1 MFEKRRFLIT
11 LTWTLQTVLF
21 VSRAGSAEAVPADLS
36 RLETLIE
43 RQGRLIAA
51 QEARLADLERQN
63 SDLQARLEALMTN
76 GMAFAPSACVTNATV
91 AQAVSAALSEP
102 DGAAARLAFTKPNG
116 FSVVPYGYFKF
127 DAIHDSARTA
137 FGDAAAYVL
146 PYSVS
151 GGGDEDLSFSARESR
166 LGFAVTAPAH
176 PRLKVTG
183 RLEGD
188 FYGDLAN
195 QDSYQFRLRLAYLDA
210 AWGEGWSLRLG
221 QDWDAFTSFHP
232 KMLDAGILAG
242 TGHLWGR
249 RPQARL
255 TKVTPLGDATRLV
268 LKAAVENGYKN
279 DVDSDGQQDSNASG
293 VPQAVGQVALET
305 RLLTRRD
312 TVLSLSGLY
321 GEERTR
327 RTPSPDTYPVELVQL
342 AAQLPLADPFTLQ
355 GTLWA
360 GQNLDA
366 YYGGVLQGINLAE
379 GRAVS
384 ACGGWVEGVYD
395 LTDRWS
401 LALGYGLDN
410 PSDGDLSLAA
420 SRTFNERYFASLFY
434 LVTANLMIGGEYA
447 LLRTEFKEEERVTD
461 NRIQFSGQL
470 SF

>member
-1 MFEKRRFLIT
+1 MQNMSRIGRFTALA
-11 LTWTLQTVLF
+11 LGFARLV
-21 VSRAGSAEAVPADLS
+21 VRAGAAEGAPSELI
-36 RLETLIE
+36 RLEALIE
-43 RQGRLIAA
+43 RQGRALDA

-63 SDLQARLEALMTN
+63 RDLQARLDVLMAR
-76 GMAFAPSACVTNATV
+76 GVPHVLGGQVTNA
-91 AQAVSAALSEP
+91 AAVQTAHAASPASSAA
-102 DGAAARLAFTKPNG
+102 AALLTFTKPNG

-127 DAIHDSARTA
+127 DAVHDSARTA
-137 FGDAAAYVL
+137 FGDAAVYVMPHSL
-146 PYSVS
+146 S
-151 GGGDEDLSFSARESR
+151 GGGEEDLSFSARESR

-176 PRLKVTG
+176 PRLRVTG

-293 VPQAVGQVALET
+293 VPQAVAQIALET

-312 TVLSLSGLY
+312 TLLSLSGLY

-327 RTPSPDTYPVELVQL
+327 RAPSADSYPVELIQL
-342 AAQLPLADPFTLQ
+342 AARLPLANPFTLQ

-366 YYGGVLQGINLAE
+366 YYGGVLQGINLAD

-395 LTDRWS
+395 LSERWS
-401 LALGYGLDN
+401 AALGYGLDN
-410 PSDGDLSLAA
+410 PSDGDLALAT
-420 SRTFNERYFASLFY
+420 SRTRNERIYASLFY

>member
-1 MFEKRRFLIT
+1 
-11 LTWTLQTVLF
+11 
-21 VSRAGSAEAVPADLS
+21 
-36 RLETLIE
+36 
-43 RQGRLIAA
+43 
-51 QEARLADLERQN
+51 
-63 SDLQARLEALMTN
+63 
-76 GMAFAPSACVTNATV
+76 
-91 AQAVSAALSEP
+91 
-102 DGAAARLAFTKPNG
+102 
-116 FSVVPYGYFKF
+116 
-127 DAIHDSARTA
+127 
-137 FGDAAAYVL
+137 
-146 PYSVS
+146 
-151 GGGDEDLSFSARESR
+151 
-166 LGFAVTAPAH
+166 
-176 PRLKVTG
+176 
-183 RLEGD
+183 
-188 FYGDLAN
+188 
-195 QDSYQFRLRLAYLDA
+195 LRLAYLDA

-366 YYGGVLQGINLAE
+366 YYGGVMQGLNLAE

-461 NRIQFSGQL
+461 NRFQLSGQL

>member
-1 MFEKRRFLIT
+1 MTKRREFLRVASAAAGLSAAVQGAGCRT
-11 LTWTLQTVLF
+11 LG
-21 VSRAGSAEAVPADLS
+21 RATRTGRSVMGLTAPPLEEVRVGFIGVGKRGPGAVKRLS
-36 RLETLIE
+36 RIPKTRVVAVCDVFEERAEKSAQDVVVAGHAKPQTYFGSEEAYKRLCERPDVNLVYVCTPWHFHVPMALYAMQCGKHVCVEVPIAMTVEDGWRLVETAERTRLHCMMLENCCYGEDEL
-43 RQGRLIAA
+43 
-51 QEARLADLERQN
+51 
-63 SDLQARLEALMTN
+63 
-76 GMAFAPSACVTNATV
+76 F
-91 AQAVSAALSEP
+91 ALSL
-102 DGAAARLAFTKPNG
+102 ARNG
-116 FSVVPYGYFKF
+116 LLGELV
-127 DAIHDSARTA
+127 H
-137 FGDAAAYVL
+137 GDC
-146 PYSVS
+146 
-151 GGGDEDLSFSARESR
+151 G
-166 LGFAVTAPAH
+166 
-176 PRLKVTG
+176 
-183 RLEGD
+183 
-188 FYGDLAN
+188 
-195 QDSYQFRLRLAYLDA
+195 
-210 AWGEGWSLRLG
+210 
-221 QDWDAFTSFHP
+221 FHP

-293 VPQAVGQVALET
+293 VPQAVAQIALET

-312 TVLSLSGLY
+312 TLLSLSGLY

-327 RTPSPDTYPVELVQL
+327 RAPSADSYPVELIQL
-342 AAQLPLADPFTLQ
+342 AARLPLANPFTLQ

-366 YYGGVLQGINLAE
+366 YYGGVLQGINLAD

-395 LTDRWS
+395 LSERWS
-401 LALGYGLDN
+401 AALGYGLDN
-410 PSDGDLSLAA
+410 PSDGDLALAT
-420 SRTFNERYFASLFY
+420 SRTRNERIYASLFY

>member
-1 MFEKRRFLIT
+1 MLNKRRFRIT
-11 LTWTLQTVLF
+11 LAWTLQTVLF
-21 VSRAGSAEAVPADLS
+21 VSRAGSAETAPADLS

-43 RQGRLIAA
+43 RQGRLLSA
-51 QEARLADLERQN
+51 QEARLAELERQN
-63 SDLQARLEALMTN
+63 SDLQARLDALVAN
-76 GMAFAPSACVTNATV
+76 SAPPAQAVQVTNATV

-102 DGAAARLAFTKPNG
+102 DGAAARLAFTKP
-116 FSVVPYGYFKF
+116 
-127 DAIHDSARTA
+127 HDSARTA
-137 FGDAAAYVL
+137 FGDAAVYVL
-146 PYSVS
+146 PNSVS

-176 PRLKVTG
+176 PRLRVTG

-210 AWGEGWSLRLG
+210 VWGEGWSLRLG

-268 LKAAVENGYKN
+268 LKVAVENGYKN
-279 DVDSDGQQDSNASG
+279 DVDNDGQQDSNASG
-293 VPQAVGQVALET
+293 LPQAVAQIALET

-312 TVLSLSGLY
+312 TLLSLAGLY

-327 RTPSPDTYPVELVQL
+327 REPSADSYPVELVQL
-342 AAQLPLADPFTLQ
+342 AARLPLANPFTLQ

-366 YYGGVLQGINLAE
+366 YYGGVLQGINLAD

-395 LTDRWS
+395 FSDRWS
-401 LALGYGLDN
+401 AALGYGIDN
-410 PSDGDLSLAA
+410 PSDGDLALAT
-420 SRTFNERYFASLFY
+420 SRTLNERIYASLFY

>member
-1 MFEKRRFLIT
+1 MRNTRSFWIT
-11 LTWTLQTVLF
+11 LAWTLQSVLF
-21 VSRAGSAEAVPADLS
+21 AARAGSAETVPADLS

-43 RQGRLIAA
+43 RQGRLLSA
-51 QEARLADLERQN
+51 QEARLAELERQN
-63 SDLQARLEALMTN
+63 SDLQARLDALVAN
-76 GMAFAPSACVTNATV
+76 SAPPAQAVQVTNATV

-312 TVLSLSGLY
+312 TVLSLSGLS

-327 RTPSPDTYPVELVQL
+327 RPPSPDTYPVELVQL

-401 LALGYGLDN
+401 LALGYGMDN

-420 SRTFNERYFASLFY
+420 SRTLNERYFASLFY
-434 LVTANLMIGGEYA
+434 LVTANLMLGGEYA